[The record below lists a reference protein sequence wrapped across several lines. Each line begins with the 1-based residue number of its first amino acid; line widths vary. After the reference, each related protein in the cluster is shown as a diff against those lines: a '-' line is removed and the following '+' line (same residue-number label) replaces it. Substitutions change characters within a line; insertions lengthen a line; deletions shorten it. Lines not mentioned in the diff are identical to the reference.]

1 MPKAFWKGV
10 ISFGM
15 VAIPVKMYK
24 ATETKEISFHMLH
37 SKCMTR
43 ANQVLYCSTDNE
55 YISRKDTVRGYEFT
69 KGRYVV
75 LTDEDFEKVPLK
87 TAHSINIMRFVQANE
102 IDPTYYYGSHYLE
115 PEELGAKPFRLLK
128 EALQKTALVG
138 IAKVVLQRREHLCS
152 VRPMGDILALDTV
165 HYQNEIVPAGKIAP
179 PQPDVSTPEL
189 DMAVSLVK
197 VMAGHFQPESY
208 KDEYQSALK
217 EMVQAKIKGEKIVAP
232 EGPKIEIGD
241 LMASL
246 RASIEAA
253 KKEPVASRR

>member
-37 SKCMTR
+37 SKCNTR
-43 ANQVLYCSTDNE
+43 ANQVLYCPTDNE
-55 YISRKDTVRGYEFT
+55 YITRKDTVRGYEFT

-87 TAHSINIMRFVQANE
+87 TAHAIDILRFVQASE
-102 IDPTYYYGSHYLE
+102 IDPTFYYGSHYLE
-115 PEELGAKPFRLLK
+115 PEELGAKPFRLLR

-152 VRPMGDILALDTV
+152 VRPLGEILALDTV
-165 HYQNEIVPAGKIAP
+165 HYQNEIVPAAQIAP
-179 PQPDVSTPEL
+179 PQPDVSGPEL

-197 VMAGHFQPESY
+197 VMVGHFEPGQY

-246 RASIEAA
+246 RASIEAV